1 MITKLAHRT
10 PSEPQGVSLR
20 VLGHAENLDP
30 SARLRVAAR
39 TKRGRAGSVLLEVV
53 IAASLFFIAGIFVMD
68 GLNSAI
74 RGVGTIKL
82 EAEAMDLA
90 VTTFS
95 EVQMGLTPLQSVG
108 PVGVAFSGAEG
119 WTYELIVTGLEDA
132 QDMPQLKKLE
142 IIVRNEANT
151 FTHRT
156 THLIW
161 DNPNPQ
167 PAVPGV
173 DQIPS
178 DLAGQIPGGTAGL
191 PSDLP
196 GGGAGTGTL
205 GGGAGTGGTRPG
217 AGRGNGGDATPAF
230 PPRGNGGNTPDVTP
244 RFPPRPDGGNAG
256 DLPAIPPR
264 GNGGN
269 KGAPPDATPRFPQ
282 GGGPNN
288 GSKGKTPD
296 VTPRFPPRGDGGN
309 KAPMPPQRPPGGNDA
324 DKKDKGETP

>member
-1 MITKLAHRT
+1 MLTKLEPT
-10 PSEPQGVSLR
+10 SPSEPQVVSLR
-20 VLGHAENLDP
+20 MPEHAIHLDA

-39 TKRGRAGSVLLEVV
+39 TERRRAGSVLLEVV
-53 IAASLFFIAGIFVMD
+53 IATSLFFVAGIFVMD

-74 RGVGTIKL
+74 RGVSTIKL

-119 WTYELIVTGLEDA
+119 WTYELIVSPLEDA
-132 QDMPQLKKLE
+132 MDMPQLKKLE
-142 IIVRNEANT
+142 IIVRNEAND

-156 THLIW
+156 THLMW
-161 DNPNPQ
+161 DNPNPL

-178 DLAGQIPGGTAGL
+178 DLASQIPGGDLGL

-196 GGGAGTGTL
+196 TGGAGAGAL
-205 GGGAGTGGTRPG
+205 GGGAGTGGTRPTT
-217 AGRGNGGDATPAF
+217 GRGSAPDA
-230 PPRGNGGNTPDVTP
+230 TP
-244 RFPPRPDGGNAG
+244 RFPPA
-256 DLPAIPPR
+256 

-269 KGAPPDATPRFPQ
+269 PRTPDATPRFPQ
-282 GGGPNN
+282 GGNGGNAKTPNATPRFPQGGN
-288 GSKGKTPD
+288 AKTPD
-296 VTPRFPPRGDGGN
+296 ATPRFPPRGNGN
-309 KAPMPPQRPPGGNDA
+309 DKAPPTPPPQPPADGEDEEEGNGG
-324 DKKDKGETP
+324 TP